1 MDIEREQ
8 EMKAIIV
15 TSQGNPDLSAFEKAA
30 NEIAGALKLLGFQV
44 TEIIRM
50 GGGSAPD
57 VAMRR
62 KGLLDKAGSDGL
74 AL

>member
-1 MDIEREQ
+1 
-8 EMKAIIV
+8 V
-15 TSQGNPDLSAFEKAA
+15 TSQGNPDLSAFKKAA
-30 NEIAGALKLLGFQV
+30 NEFAGALKLLGFQV

-57 VAMRR
+57 VAMR
-62 KGLLDKAGSDGL
+62 KKDLLDKARSAGL

>member
-30 NEIAGALKLLGFQV
+30 NEIAGALKLLRFQ
-44 TEIIRM
+44 I
-50 GGGSAPD
+50 
-57 VAMRR
+57 
-62 KGLLDKAGSDGL
+62 LLDKAGSDGL